1 MNIIPLIILL
11 LLVVLTVLFLK
22 LEAFRRYRIM
32 LKIRWNYG
40 MRLVKN
46 LYYEGIYLIRLTAFI
61 KTLVLIGVGLGV
73 ILALV
78 FVAIYFWNEY
88 IVFFARNILKINL
101 NEVVFPSLGS
111 SLMGR
116 FNIFWILGALGG
128 SLLSVFIKP
137 KLDKFA
143 DKVNA
148 KPNMIYIFGSNTLTQ
163 RVINEFI
170 KLGIG
175 PLVAL
180 IADKKYYWI
189 EELGKIV
196 DVLILDSPEELR
208 MPTIYDKIKFKNAL
222 KIISLVDSPEDN
234 QHIILNVR
242 RNNPEAE
249 IIVLSRNKPY
259 ILDLVG
265 EKLEKITIIEDL
277 ETITREIIRRL
288 ALGFIHAP
296 VIEAYV
302 PEDYLGR
309 SPKLLE
315 EDFNGKIKVLGVKR
329 NGKIIFPEKL
339 NKDDKLIIYLLRE
352 KAIQEFLQLLP
363 LEKTEI
369 VMEETKEI
377 KAEVPEKRIE
387 SKEEN
392 ILEKLKE
399 KKMDKGRA
407 EGDDEATS
415 LNS

>member
-1 MNIIPLIILL
+1 MNIIPLIVLSFLIVFIL
-11 LLVVLTVLFLK
+11 LFLK
-22 LEAFRRYRIM
+22 LEVFRRYRIM

-40 MRLVKN
+40 MRLFKH
-46 LYYEGIYLIRLTAFI
+46 LYYEGIYLVRLTAFL
-61 KTLVLIGVGLGV
+61 KTLIIIGLAFGF
-73 ILALV
+73 ILALIIIII
-78 FVAIYFWNEY
+78 FFWNEY
-88 IVFFARNILKINL
+88 IVFFARNFLKMDL
-101 NEVVFPSLGS
+101 NEIMFPNFSF
-111 SLMGR
+111 LMGR
-116 FNIFWILGALGG
+116 FNIFWILGAVGG

-189 EELGKIV
+189 EELGKVI
-196 DVLILDSPEELR
+196 DVLTLDSPEELR

-222 KIISLVDSPEDN
+222 KVISLVDSPEDN

-242 RNNPEAE
+242 RNNPNVE

-265 EKLEKITIIEDL
+265 ERLERITIIEDL

-302 PEDYLGR
+302 PEDYVGKD
-309 SPKLLE
+309 PKLLE
-315 EDFNGKIKVLGVKR
+315 DDFNGKIKILGVKR
-329 NGKIIFPEKL
+329 DNKIMVPKEL
-339 NKDDKLIIYLLRE
+339 RRDDKLIIYLLNE
-352 KAIQEFLQLLP
+352 KVIQEFLQLLP

-369 VMEETKEI
+369 MMEEQPEETEDKTTEKSEKPKDSELLSKLKKKGGHKEL
-377 KAEVPEKRIE
+377 
-387 SKEEN
+387 SEEN
-392 ILEKLKE
+392 GIKP
-399 KKMDKGRA
+399 
-407 EGDDEATS
+407 
-415 LNS
+415 